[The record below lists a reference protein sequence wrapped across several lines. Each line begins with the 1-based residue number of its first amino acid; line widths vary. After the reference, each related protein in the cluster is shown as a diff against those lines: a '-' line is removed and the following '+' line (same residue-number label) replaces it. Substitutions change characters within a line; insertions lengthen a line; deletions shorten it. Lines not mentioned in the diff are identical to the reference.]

1 MDKMPELTGAQLTSQ
16 TENKLGLKI
25 YTHQIKEAGKNITKI
40 KKKKAPKNLEDY
52 SANLSYTKD
61 V

>member
-1 MDKMPELTGAQLTSQ
+1 MPELTGAQLTSQ

-25 YTHQIKEAGKNITKI
+25 YTHQIKEAAKNITKI
-40 KKKKAPKNLEDY
+40 KKKTKAPKNLEDY